1 MTYPRGEEPAQCWF
15 VLSSS
20 RSGATEDH
28 AEAVGD
34 VPITVSECVRA
45 AGGGNRAC
53 LTVFG
58 GEPGG
63 EIHSFTGLHQTAPGA
78 QGAALT
84 PARYSTAWIM
94 QR

>member
-1 MTYPRGEEPAQCWF
+1 MMYSREEEPAQCWF
-15 VLSSS
+15 MLSLS
-20 RSGATEDH
+20 RSGATENH

-34 VPITVSECVRA
+34 VPVTGSECIRA
-45 AGGGNRAC
+45 AGGGNHAL

-63 EIHSFTGLHQTAPGA
+63 EIHSFTSLQQTAPGA
-78 QGAALT
+78 QDAALT
-84 PARYSTAWIM
+84 PARYSTARIM